1 VSNSQLTYEKLD
13 VYQCALRFLAVTAQV
28 SDKLPKGNS
37 SILDQLKRASLS
49 IVLNIAEGCGKPTP
63 KENSRF
69 FSIARGSAME
79 CGAILDA
86 CKVLELAETEIL
98 GEGKNLIV
106 RRAVV
111 LQASIFATQSL
122 A

>member
-1 VSNSQLTYEKLD
+1 MSNPWLTYENLD

-28 SDKLPKGNS
+28 ADKLPKGNS
-37 SILDQLKRASLS
+37 SLLDQLKRASLS

-79 CGAILDA
+79 CGAVLDA
-86 CKVLELAETEIL
+86 CKVLNLVENELLI
-98 GEGKNLIV
+98 EGKNLIV
-106 RRAVV
+106 RIVSMLSKMCR
-111 LQASIFATQSL
+111 
-122 A
+122 